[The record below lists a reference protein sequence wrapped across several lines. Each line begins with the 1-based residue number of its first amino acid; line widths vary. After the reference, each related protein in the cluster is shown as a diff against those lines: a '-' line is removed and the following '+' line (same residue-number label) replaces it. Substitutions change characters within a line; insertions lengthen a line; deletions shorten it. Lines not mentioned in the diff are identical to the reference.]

1 MIEEQK
7 TIRELHREIDLLR
20 AELDR
25 ALDFLLD
32 RGYHK
37 CDSRAC
43 NCERWHGGTAETQIK
58 DIIGILRQTDFWQGN
73 AKDTLEYIL
82 NGEHCSVT
90 RKDDQV
96 GVAVKWLGSW
106 GFKPLLKDNHIAVMG
121 EAEAPGGLAPHD
133 GGLPIEKVVQDS
145 LQAQGYWRGSVLASV
160 MHLVHLLEASKSME
174 TLEGRLPLKRF
185 LEDQKTWSSVVFG
198 PGKRHV
204 GIGKHIAKELI
215 EAENDPHEW
224 IDVILL
230 AFDGANRAGLSS
242 EQIVGGLVQ
251 KQHVNKERRWPAWQP
266 QDQPA
271 EHVRLVDVDFAD
283 LELRILAS
291 MGADNDFPPKKFEK
305 PGHWEIPLSH
315 VGMGPSPAYRE
326 FDLDNR
332 DEELHAQLHPQIDM
346 DAEMRKMI
354 CEKIARQTNAM
365 YAELF
370 GLPET
375 REPEGASFTMEVLD
389 AAIANIRGTKKKQ
402 SARKIARHA
411 AAYGAGKRCIA
422 EMVKRAETQ
431 IAAEHE
437 EHPEYPFEQRA
448 CEPHV
453 ETAEGTI
460 GVKEDDLYGEG
471 RDA

>member
-1 MIEEQK
+1 MSDHTMSNGFDEVVSENK
-7 TIRELHREIDLLR
+7 KLRHEADKLR

-37 CDSRAC
+37 GDSRAG
-43 NCERWHGGTAETQIK
+43 NCDRWHGGTYETQIK

-90 RKDDQV
+90 RKDEQV

-106 GFKPLLKDNHIAVMG
+106 GYKPLLKDNHIAVTG

-204 GIGKHIAKELI
+204 GIGKHICKELN
-215 EAENDPHEW
+215 EAESDPHEW
-224 IDVILL
+224 INVILL
-230 AFDGANRAGLSS
+230 ALDGANRAGLSP

-251 KQHVNKERRWPAWQP
+251 KQHVNKGRKWPAWQP

-326 FDLDNR
+326 FD
-332 DEELHAQLHPQIDM
+332 M
-346 DAEMRKMI
+346 DGEMRKMI
-354 CEKIARQTNAM
+354 CAQIDAKSNAM

-375 REPEGASFTMEVLD
+375 PEPKGAPFTMEVLD
-389 AAIANIRGTKKKQ
+389 AAIEGVRGAKEKQ
-402 SARKIARHA
+402 RAKKIARHA
-411 AAYGAGKRCIA
+411 AVYGAGKRCIT
-422 EMVKRAETQ
+422 EMVKRAEAQ

-448 CEPHV
+448 CEPYV

-460 GVKEDDLYGEG
+460 GVKEDEG
-471 RDA
+471 LVT